1 MSLAL
6 DPLSPEIKKFS
17 SKVTKEKKS
26 TSLNCRSKG
35 APKPQIQF
43 YKDGSPIRNG
53 ENGYKIDYKRLV
65 IPNPEFPDHDG
76 IYTCSVSNMFG
87 KATGDAKLAVTGM
100 DMCYFTVPNRKGGGG
115 GRREA
120 TTGGFLYKKGFL

>member
-1 MSLAL
+1 M
-6 DPLSPEIKKFS
+6 SPEIKRFS

-26 TSLNCRSKG
+26 TSLNCRSRG
-35 APKPQIQF
+35 APRPQIQF
-43 YKDGSPIRNG
+43 YKDGIKIKNR

-87 KATGDAKLAVTGM
+87 KATGEAKLIVTGM
-100 DMCYFTVPNRKGGGG
+100 DMSYSPVPNRRGDLTAGMS
-115 GRREA
+115 
-120 TTGGFLYKKGFL
+120 